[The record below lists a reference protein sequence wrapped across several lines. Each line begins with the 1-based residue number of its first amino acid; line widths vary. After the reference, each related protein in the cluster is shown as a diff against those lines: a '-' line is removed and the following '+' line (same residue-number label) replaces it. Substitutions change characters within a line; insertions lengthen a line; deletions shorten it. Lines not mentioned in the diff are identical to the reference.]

1 MHISMLII
9 THTHI
14 HTNVCTQMCAHKQ
27 LTHSAVKMCPSHTSH
42 CFNLLPIP
50 VDSNVYQVRDYC
62 QRNALHTEVIES
74 GEKSKLL
81 PQGAVGLKNL
91 FLLALLSNHEGKQ
104 VEIILSAKSE

>member
-1 MHISMLII
+1 MCAHIGIG
-9 THTHI
+9 THTHAHKCV
-14 HTNVCTQMCAHKQ
+14 HTNNL